1 MVELTVDLLE
11 KVTFLAGEKLSCR
24 ITFRNTSETES
35 ETVAWASAQ
44 IHCQCLYREELV
56 KTPLD
61 TLQSPANDTAFV
73 PNKGIAMPV
82 LRSMIM
88 ENPSTKF
95 TGRRLTNS
103 IYLLLILDDSASRSV

>member
-1 MVELTVDLLE
+1 VDIDQLYTMVELTVDLLE
-11 KVTFLAGEKLSCR
+11 KATFLAGEKLSCQ
-24 ITFRNTSETES
+24 IIFRNTNDTQS

-73 PNKGIAMPV
+73 PNKGTTVFVTLLQV
-82 LRSMIM
+82 L
-88 ENPSTKF
+88 F
-95 TGRRLTNS
+95 L
-103 IYLLLILDDSASRSV
+103 